1 MGKARTLDLLHALS
15 QSLFRGYFSSFVKL
29 IWAYAEKP
37 VKASVKNTR
46 GINMYDTIKA
56 VISTFLRDEEGASA
70 IEYALLAAMVAIAL
84 VTFVKPINGLIFDI
98 FTQIS
103 TALTP

>member
-1 MGKARTLDLLHALS
+1 LL
-15 QSLFRGYFSSFVKL
+15 FVKL
-29 IWAYAEKP
+29 IWVYADNA
-37 VKASVKNTR
+37 VTASTQNTR
-46 GINMYDTIKA
+46 GTKMQNTIKA
-56 VISTFLRDEEGASA
+56 IISKFLRDEEGASA